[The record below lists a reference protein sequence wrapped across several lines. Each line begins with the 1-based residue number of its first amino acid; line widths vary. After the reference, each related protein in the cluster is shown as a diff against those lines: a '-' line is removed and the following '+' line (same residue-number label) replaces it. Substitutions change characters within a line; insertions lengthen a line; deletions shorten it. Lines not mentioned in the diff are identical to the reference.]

1 MTRSLSFRQ
10 ITLAL
15 LSSCCLAA
23 GAQAAPV
30 PGSAPDDAW
39 WAIFHSAALDAVMRQ
54 AIGDNLDLA
63 AAQATIAQAD
73 EAITVARAG
82 LRPRIDLTAQG
93 GRQRMGGVS
102 SNVYA
107 IGPQVSFDFDIFG
120 GTKSAIAQQRAFA
133 DLQRHRFDAAWLTL
147 TGDVATQAVQLAS
160 ARAQMAAVQDLLA
173 QDRRLLALTELAH
186 DHGSATQVD
195 IAQARAQLAQDETL
209 LPPLAQQ
216 QDLARHMLGV
226 LAGKAPKDWVPPELD
241 LADITPPDGL
251 PDSLPSDLAQGR
263 PDILEAE
270 AQLHAASAEIGIA
283 TADLYPHLQLSA
295 ALGEGAPGMATL
307 WSIAAGLSAPLFHGG
322 ALKANQRAAVD
333 GYQASLASYR
343 QTIVAALGQ
352 VADSLQAVHHD
363 GQEEAAQ
370 QRALAAAQAS
380 LDLTQAGYRA
390 GQNDLLAVLN
400 AQRARQSALI
410 GQIQA
415 RTARYLDAV
424 NLSVALGGHAR
435 GAFER
440 RLATAAR

>member
-1 MTRSLSFRQ
+1 MTRRHF
-10 ITLAL
+10 TLAL
-15 LSSCCLAA
+15 LSACCFAVEA
-23 GAQAAPV
+23 HAAPT
-30 PGSAPDDAW
+30 PDASW
-39 WAIFHSAALDAVMRQ
+39 WAIFRSPTLDAVMRQ
-54 AIGDNLDLA
+54 AVSDNLDLA

-102 SNVYA
+102 SNVYG
-107 IGPQVSFDFDIFG
+107 IGPQVSFDFDLFG
-120 GTKSAIAQQRAFA
+120 GTRSAIAQQRAFA

-147 TGDVATQAVQLAS
+147 TGDVAIQALQLAS
-160 ARAQMAAVQDLLA
+160 ARAQMAAVEDLLA
-173 QDRRLLALTELAH
+173 QDRRLLTLTETAH

-195 IAQARAQLAQDETL
+195 IALARSQLAQDETL

-216 QDLARHMLGV
+216 QDLARHMLSV
-226 LAGKAPKDWVPPELD
+226 LAGRSPGDWTPPDVD
-241 LADITPPDGL
+241 LADLTLPADL
-251 PDSLPSDLAQGR
+251 PDSLPSDLAHDR

-270 AQLHAASAEIGIA
+270 AQLHAASAGIGIA
-283 TADLYPHLQLSA
+283 TADLYPLLQLSA
-295 ALGEGAPGMATL
+295 ALGQGAPGIATL
-307 WSIAAGLSAPLFHGG
+307 WSIAAGLTAPIFHGG

-333 GYQASLASYR
+333 GYQASLAGYK
-343 QTIVAALGQ
+343 QTVVASLGQ
-352 VADSLQAVHHD
+352 VADALQAIRHD

-370 QRALAAAQAS
+370 QGALSAAETSQHLAE
-380 LDLTQAGYRA
+380 AGYRA
-390 GQNDLLAVLN
+390 GQNDMLTVLA
-400 AQRARQSALI
+400 AQRSRQRALL

-440 RLATAAR
+440 QQSLATR